1 MNVTEIFIPAVVF
14 GGIVAVLLK
23 VILWQNEKRMDQRFE
38 ALEQARNEAGK
49 NWDTRYGLTEK
60 TMLEL
65 TERMARVET
74 NVRHMPTHQEVTI
87 IREGIAKL
95 SADNTT
101 QTDTLRRL
109 EQQLRLIHEWML
121 VNK

>member
-1 MNVTEIFIPAVVF
+1 MNVTEIFIPAAVF
-14 GGIVAVLLK
+14 AGIVAVLLK
-23 VILWQNEKRMDQRFE
+23 VILWQNEKRMDERFV
-38 ALEQARNEAGK
+38 ALEEARTAAGK
-49 NWDTRYGLTEK
+49 HWDARYGLTEK
-60 TMLEL
+60 AMLDL

-95 SADNTT
+95 AADNTT

>member
-23 VILWQNEKRMDQRFE
+23 VILWQNEKRMDSRFE
-38 ALEQARNEAGK
+38 ALEKSRTEAGEH
-49 NWDTRYGLTEK
+49 WDERYGRTEK
-60 TMLEL
+60 AMLDL

-95 SADNTT
+95 AADNTT